1 LATVWLNW
9 WANEFERGDERL
21 FMARKFVGPEV
32 GGFRRTAM
40 GKAELPNLGVAKA
53 ESRNWESRKK
63 KLPAETK
70 HCKNKTTNY

>member
-1 LATVWLNW
+1 
-9 WANEFERGDERL
+9 
-21 FMARKFVGPEV
+21 
-32 GGFRRTAM
+32 M

-70 HCKNKTTNY
+70 HCKNKITNY